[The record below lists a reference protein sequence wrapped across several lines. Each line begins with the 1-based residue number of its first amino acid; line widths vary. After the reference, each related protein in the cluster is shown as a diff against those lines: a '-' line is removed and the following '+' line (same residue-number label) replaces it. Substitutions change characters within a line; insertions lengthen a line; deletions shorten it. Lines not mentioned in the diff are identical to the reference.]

1 MKTIKIDN
9 KFFVTHMI
17 EGLNMETEVRPC
29 VITMKDGSRMSNEHT
44 TIARDNVNAKGYV
57 YISPE
62 HSPILYTLTEEE
74 FANNDKFEWF
84 DSYKDLCKEFCGMDD
99 ETWEEWNK

>member
-1 MKTIKIDN
+1 MKTLKIDH
-9 KFFVTHMI
+9 KFFTTHMVPT
-17 EGLNMETEVRPC
+17 LNMETEVKAC

-44 TIARDNVNAKGYV
+44 TIARDHENAEGYV

-74 FANNDKFEWF
+74 FANNSKFKWY
-84 DSYKDLCKEFCGMDD
+84 DSYKELAHDFLGIDD